1 MFTALEGGGRR
12 WSYNI
17 TPARQGL
24 TLPHTELWLQPQP
37 ALEVKYRGRYVQ
49 VMRGE
54 WRGAPVNSLH
64 SLSTFGILKIV
75 THQAGK
81 VSVVLCP
88 LWLLYVRVIL
98 SGRAECWCVTL
109 WQLLLTVGPWTL
121 PPQHSTGSYQPH
133 TVFVVCPFTQGL
145 TDSLLHV
152 YTSLVTSLHLSVD
165 VSPVV
170 TGNSRLVFT
179 VFTVISGAHCP
190 SSLCTHCCTHCCT
203 LYTEHWTH
211 SVHNTSLSSTLQ
223 LSLTLRIPHRTSHCK
238 TNPANAIFITVGRGN
253 L

>member
-1 MFTALEGGGRR
+1 MERSSSQLSPLTEDVWNIEDCNSPGWEG
-12 WSYNI
+12 
-17 TPARQGL
+17 L
-24 TLPHTELWLQPQP
+24 C
-37 ALEVKYRGRYVQ
+37 
-49 VMRGE
+49 
-54 WRGAPVNSLH
+54 
-64 SLSTFGILKIV
+64 
-75 THQAGK
+75 
-81 VSVVLCP
+81 SVVSPLAALCP
-88 LWLLYVRVIL
+88 CHSL

-121 PPQHSTGSYQPH
+121 PPQHSTQRYQPH
-133 TVFVVCPFTQGL
+133 SVFALCPLTQGL
-145 TDSLLHV
+145 AGPFLDV
-152 YTSLVTSLHLSVD
+152 CTSLVTSLHLSVD

-223 LSLTLRIPHRTSHCK
+223 LSLTLRIPHRTSLSLSVRP
-238 TNPANAIFITVGRGN
+238 TQPMQY
-253 L
+253 LSL